1 MFFSWVVPRSLT
13 ASSSSRLHLAESILG
28 KTDRARLSNPFQA
41 RGDIDASTHQ
51 VAIDF
56 LDDVAEMNAN
66 TEFDAAFRRH
76 AGVAFDHRVL
86 HFDSAANCVDNTAKF
101 YQGPVA
107 RPFKDAPVVHR
118 DRRVDQIA
126 SESSKPS

>member
-1 MFFSWVVPRSLT
+1 MFFSWVMPRSLT
-13 ASSSSRLHLAESILG
+13 FSSKSRLHQAKSILG
-28 KTDRARLSNPFQA
+28 KTDRARLSNPLQA
-41 RGDIDASTHQ
+41 RGDIDSVAHQ
-51 VAIDF
+51 VAVGF
-56 LDDVAEMNAN
+56 LDDVAQMNAN

-86 HFDSAANCVDNTAKF
+86 HFDSAANRVDNAAKF

-118 DRRVDQIA
+118 DRGVDQIA